1 MRAWSCQ
8 LLGTMLLAECFWA
21 ECWWDGQIWRGQ
33 PMWQDFGDGTD
44 ALVADGNYK
53 SGRLAE
59 TAGRPDVVYGPL
71 VCWTCGY
78 CPVWG
83 GRWLDV
89 DDLDAVAAVGSVAGE
104 IVQSVLAGNEERQY
118 EEAAWWQDGNQH

>member
-1 MRAWSCQ
+1 
-8 LLGTMLLAECFWA
+8 
-21 ECWWDGQIWRGQ
+21 
-33 PMWQDFGDGTD
+33 MWQDFGAGRD

-59 TAGRPDVVYGPL
+59 TAGRPDIVDDQL
-71 VCWTCGY
+71 ACWTCGY

-83 GRWLDV
+83 GRCLDV